1 MRISGWMVVTGLL
14 LGGAALADAE
24 ASDVRLI
31 PGVPV
36 EFNVSGVPSS
46 MAQQLRRN
54 TEPLRMSI
62 KLPKDY
68 DASRAYPVLVFL
80 SGGDGGMGGEMH
92 LADPF
97 LGDHGYIVCN
107 MPLFK
112 RVVDSDPDEK
122 KWSITPLD
130 GPYALPALR
139 MLLDEL
145 RRHVPKIDESRSVLA
160 GFSNGAATAA
170 LILWAGDEDLI
181 GRFGSF
187 LLIEGGFW
195 LGSDRDAESGAQFA
209 RSSFAGLA
217 GKRVLV
223 AYGEQATPAD
233 RVPWIRAARQ
243 TVAALQQAGI
253 AVTEHVMP
261 GIGHDFPADEMANV
275 RRWLLAPP

>member
-1 MRISGWMVVTGLL
+1 MRASTWMVCCCGLL
-14 LGGAALADAE
+14 FGGAGLAGAE
-24 ASDVRLI
+24 TPVVKLI

-36 EFNVSGVPSS
+36 EFEVPGVPPS
-46 MAQQLRRN
+46 MALQLRKQS
-54 TEPLRMSI
+54 EPVRMSI

-68 DASRAYPVLVFL
+68 DPSRSYPVLVFL

-97 LGDHGYIVCN
+97 LGNNGYIVCN
-107 MPLFK
+107 LPLFK

-122 KWSITPLD
+122 KWSITPVD

-145 RRHVPKIDESRSVLA
+145 RRHVPDIDESRSVLA
-160 GFSNGAATAA
+160 GFSNGAATVA
-170 LILWAGDEDLI
+170 ILLWTGDADLI
-181 GRFGSF
+181 GRFGTF

-195 LGSDRDAESGAQFA
+195 LGSDRDADSGARFA

-223 AYGEQATPAD
+223 AYGEQTTPAD
-233 RVPWIRAARQ
+233 RVPWIRAARE
-243 TVAALQQAGI
+243 TVAALNRAGI
-253 AVTEHVMP
+253 AATEHIMP
-261 GIGHDFPADEMANV
+261 GIGHDFPAEEMEKV
-275 RRWLLAPP
+275 RRWVLAP